1 MDEMPDASI
10 LVVCTANICRS
21 PMAEALLK
29 ARVPPGEHWRIESAG
44 TWAMDGQLVS
54 TNTQLVL
61 QQRGLDASLH
71 RSRSVNSELIKDFN
85 LILVMEPGHKE
96 ALQVEFPQAAGRIFL
111 FSEMVGMKYPVVD
124 PYGRPLKDYLDTAR
138 ELDQIFEAGFETI
151 ARLAR
156 GTRPSAGE
164 QEP

>member
-1 MDEMPDASI
+1 MGEQPDASI

-29 ARVPPGEHWRIESAG
+29 ARVPGGENWRIESAG

-54 TNTQLVL
+54 TNSQLVL
-61 QQRGLDASLH
+61 QQRGLDASGH
-71 RSRSVNSELIKDFN
+71 RSRSVSPQMMDQFN

-96 ALQVEFPQAAGRIFL
+96 ALQVEFPHAAGKIFL
-111 FSEMVGMKYPVVD
+111 FSEMVGLKYPVVD
-124 PYGRPLKDYLDTAR
+124 PYGRSLNDYEQTAR
-138 ELDQIFEAGFETI
+138 ELEQIFDQGFETI

-156 GTRPSAGE
+156 NSQDRAN
-164 QEP
+164 EP